1 MRQSRLEYVKPDLDG
16 LGALGDLGWHCP
28 ERFRSGILLWSISEL
43 GRRTNCNHIR
53 LFIGN
58 LKMEL
63 TAIGTKGTL
72 RVDDF
77 VIPFQETEASLT
89 TCTKAWF
96 NKPVTA
102 WVNPPSE
109 QTVKT
114 ELPQLPG
121 GWRNEGQMCKA

>member
-1 MRQSRLEYVKPDLDG
+1 
-16 LGALGDLGWHCP
+16 
-28 ERFRSGILLWSISEL
+28 
-43 GRRTNCNHIR
+43 
-53 LFIGN
+53 
-58 LKMEL
+58 MEI

-77 VIPFQETEASLT
+77 VIPFQETEASFT

-114 ELPQLPG
+114 ELPQEACMVKEFARLVVEIKNKGAKPG
-121 GWRNEGQMCKA
+121 GFWPSISRKTQLVVDAVKESIDKNYQQISLFNC